1 MINVLVAEDSTV
13 VQKLIVSILDREPGI
28 RVAGI
33 AENGAVAVEM
43 ACSLKPDIIT
53 MDIRMPKLDGFEATK
68 QIMSCCPTPIVI
80 VSASLPSDMDDTFSA
95 VKAGALMVIE
105 KPRGLTSADYE
116 NTRNTLVST
125 VKLMSAVRV
134 VRRWHKA
141 PTVSERLA
149 MKKSSAKIT
158 TKIVAIGA
166 STGGPTALSQVLR
179 RLPKEFSVP
188 IMIVQHIT
196 PGFGGAFADWLSG
209 ESGLKISV
217 PHSGEPLADGAVYL
231 APDNTH
237 MGVTAR
243 GRIVL
248 TEQSNYNHHK
258 PSINHLFESVA
269 KAYGAEAI
277 GVILTGMGEDGAH
290 GLKEMQLAGG
300 RTVAQD
306 EQTCVVFG
314 MPKVAISLGAAD
326 RVVPLEDVAGAILN
340 LSE

>member
-1 MINVLVAEDSTV
+1 MIKVLVAEDSTV
-13 VQKLIVSILDREPGI
+13 VQKLIVSILEREPGI

-33 AENGAVAVEM
+33 AENGARAVEM

-68 QIMSCCPTPIVI
+68 QIMNCCPTPIVI
-80 VSASLPSDMDDTFSA
+80 VSASLPRDMDATFSA

-105 KPRGLTSADYE
+105 KPHGLTSADYE
-116 NTRNTLVST
+116 NTRSSLVST
-125 VKLMSAVRV
+125 IKLMSAVRV
-134 VRRWHKA
+134 VRRWHEGPIK
-141 PTVSERLA
+141 PERLA
-149 MKKSSAKIT
+149 MKKPSAKVA

-188 IMIVQHIT
+188 ILVVQHIT
-196 PGFGGAFADWLSG
+196 PGFGAAFAEWLGG
-209 ESGLKISV
+209 ESGLEITV
-217 PHSGEPLADGAVYL
+217 PYSGLPLAANGVYL
-231 APDNTH
+231 APDNHH
-237 MGVTAR
+237 MGVTAA

-248 TEQSNYNHHK
+248 TESSNYNHHK
-258 PSINHLFESVA
+258 PSINHMFESVA

-277 GVILTGMGEDGAH
+277 GVILTGMGEDGAQ
-290 GLKEMQLAGG
+290 GLKEVQLAGG
-300 RTVAQD
+300 RTIAQD
-306 EQTCVVFG
+306 EKTCVVFG

-326 RVVPLEDVAGAILN
+326 RVVSIEDVAGAILN